1 MFAVLLVVGYV
12 ATVWCVALAFQ
23 NTRNARFLAG
33 LLLLSVIFLAAG
45 LVPGLTA
52 VARLAVVAVT
62 TAMLV
67 GPEWFGIA
75 SVSRD
80 DRKFVRTVRSTAGQP
95 AGHAEAA
102 AASNKIRSLLGATT
116 LDDSPLQV
124 TALRLLE
131 QASLQESGTLRNGTL
146 VLPVQAPLFRAS
158 ARAYIA
164 EIGRGR
170 TLGTH
175 TALRPWHEDY
185 AIRGYLAAF
194 RDLIPLDALRPGPVA
209 LGDWVATAA
218 TVLDQLAALPI
229 HDSRLIG
236 IRRDLHSLLRI
247 ELEIRT
253 GNRSTETDAQYEA
266 TQERLDAQ
274 WRTVL
279 TELQAEANPS
289 IDI

>member
-1 MFAVLLVVGYV
+1 MLLVVGYI
-12 ATVWCVALAFQ
+12 ATVWCIALAFQ
-23 NTRNARFLAG
+23 NTRNARFLAV
-33 LLLLSVIFLAAG
+33 LLVLSVIFLAAG
-45 LVPGLTA
+45 LVPGVTA
-52 VARLAVVAVT
+52 VARVAVIAVT
-62 TAMLV
+62 TAMLA
-67 GPEWFGIA
+67 GPGWLGIA

-80 DRKFVRTVRSTAGQP
+80 DSRFLRTVLPAAGQP

-102 AASNKIRSLLGATT
+102 AASNKIRLLLGATT
-116 LDDSPLQV
+116 LNDSPLQV

-131 QASLQESGTLRNGTL
+131 LASLLESGPLRNDTL
-146 VLPVQAPLFRAS
+146 VLPAQAPLFRAS

-175 TALRPWHEDY
+175 TAMRPWHEDY

-194 RDLIPLDALRPGPVA
+194 RDLIPRDALRPGPVA
-209 LGDWVATAA
+209 LGDWIATAQ

-236 IRRDLHSLLRI
+236 IRRDLHSLLQT
-247 ELEIRT
+247 ELAIQT
-253 GNRSTETDAQYEA
+253 GNRSTEMDARYQA

-279 TELQAEANPS
+279 AELHAEANPS
-289 IDI
+289 IHT